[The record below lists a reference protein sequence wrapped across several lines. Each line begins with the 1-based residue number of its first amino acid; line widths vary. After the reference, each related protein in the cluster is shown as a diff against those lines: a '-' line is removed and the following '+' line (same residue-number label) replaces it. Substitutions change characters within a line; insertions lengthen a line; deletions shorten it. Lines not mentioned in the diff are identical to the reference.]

1 MQITARD
8 IKEMEFSKK
17 NFKGYDV
24 DEVKNFLEMVASEY
38 EKLILENNKLK
49 NKVKN
54 LEDELENYRNKNE
67 KLDKIL
73 LTAQNFAENEQER
86 VEKEIKLKYKE
97 AEINIEKMMNE
108 AAKEKAQL
116 ESEVQKIKH
125 KKNRLIEDFER
136 NLDKQ
141 KSFLKELKSL
151 EDESK
156 LNDE

>member
-24 DEVKNFLEMVASEY
+24 EEVKNFLEMVASEY

-141 KSFLKELKSL
+141 KSFLKELKSWQ
-151 EDESK
+151 EKTKEK
-156 LNDE
+156 Q

>member
-8 IKEMEFSKK
+8 IKEMEFTKK

-24 DEVKNFLEMVASEY
+24 EEVKNFLEMVASEY